1 MGPFHRG
8 KLLMARLNDL
18 WVHSGLEGSR
28 TGGGPHH
35 CWDLPIH
42 PALPLPLLSRMGH
55 GAWKSVT
62 HPVSVRQ
69 QTRTRSQASVSL
81 YLREDCA
88 ALPWALA
95 PGAACLYSTVKQ
107 SQELGHSQVLNLQR
121 DRRPETRFQPYPV
134 TNQTLVFLPG

>member
-8 KLLMARLNDL
+8 KLLMVRLNNL
-18 WVHSGLEGSR
+18 QVHSGLEGSR

-35 CWDLPIH
+35 CWDLLLYLT
-42 PALPLPLLSRMGH
+42 LPLPLLSRRGH
-55 GAWKSVT
+55 WPWKYVT

-69 QTRTRSQASVSL
+69 QTRTRSPSL
-81 YLREDCA
+81 CFPLSMGGVC
-88 ALPWALA
+88 
-95 PGAACLYSTVKQ
+95 STGLGSGSWGCMLLFHVKQ

-121 DRRPETRFQPYPV
+121 DWRPETRFQPYPV